1 MIKHVRT
8 ALVALLI
15 AFAIAF
21 NAGSLASFSGGFA
34 GNTVVALTAVNG
46 EFNLNTRK

>member
-1 MIKHVRT
+1 MMKRIRI
-8 ALVALLI
+8 ALAALAL